1 VERHQRIRVVIA
13 KPGLDGHDRGAKV
26 LVKGL
31 IQAGME
37 VIYTGRHQRMASIVA
52 TARDE
57 DVDVIG
63 LSILSGTHVDYCE
76 RLVAELEEAGITDVM
91 LLVGGTISGASAAT
105 AERLGF
111 VVFPVGSKLPD
122 IVEAIETGVRERRER
137 AAQARPS

>member
-1 VERHQRIRVVIA
+1 VEKVQRIRVLIA

-31 IQAGME
+31 MQAGME

-63 LSILSGTHVDYCE
+63 LSILSGTHVDYCKK
-76 RLVAELEEAGITDVM
+76 LLAELESAGVTDVM
-91 LLVGGTISGASAAT
+91 LLVGGTISGASAT
-105 AERLGF
+105 SAEELGF
-111 VVFPVGSKLPD
+111 TVFPVGSKLPE
-122 IVEAIETGVRERRER
+122 IVEAIQAGVSVRRRGETG
-137 AAQARPS
+137 